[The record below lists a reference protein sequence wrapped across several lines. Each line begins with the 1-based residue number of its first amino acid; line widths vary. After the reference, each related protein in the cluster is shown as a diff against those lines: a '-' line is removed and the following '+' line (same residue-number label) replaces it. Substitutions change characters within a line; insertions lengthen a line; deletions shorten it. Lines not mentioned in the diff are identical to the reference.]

1 MYCALPTTTSS
12 NVRLRYANRTYNTYR
27 TLAPT
32 ASWLLNI
39 THQFIK
45 KSKKPTSEFYPLQS
59 SNPTPLSQEAVMKI
73 STLVCSC
80 VLLVLSSA
88 SLAESS
94 GVKKPDNPPPIT
106 QSPKAPEMSEIPTMK
121 EQGKR
126 MASLM
131 EKIHEITD
139 PAERKRIMA
148 EAMCPQ

>member
-1 MYCALPTTTSS
+1 
-12 NVRLRYANRTYNTYR
+12 
-27 TLAPT
+27 
-32 ASWLLNI
+32 
-39 THQFIK
+39 
-45 KSKKPTSEFYPLQS
+45 
-59 SNPTPLSQEAVMKI
+59 MKI

-88 SLAESS
+88 SWAESS
-94 GVKKPDNPPPIT
+94 EVKKADKPLTIT
-106 QSPKAPEMSEIPTMK
+106 QSPKPPEMSDIPTMK

>member
-1 MYCALPTTTSS
+1 MK
-12 NVRLRYANRTYNTYR
+12 V
-27 TLAPT
+27 
-32 ASWLLNI
+32 
-39 THQFIK
+39 
-45 KSKKPTSEFYPLQS
+45 SK
-59 SNPTPLSQEAVMKI
+59 
-73 STLVCSC
+73 LVCSC

-88 SLAESS
+88 SWAESS
-94 GVKKPDNPPPIT
+94 DVNKPDNPPPIT

>member
-1 MYCALPTTTSS
+1 
-12 NVRLRYANRTYNTYR
+12 
-27 TLAPT
+27 
-32 ASWLLNI
+32 
-39 THQFIK
+39 
-45 KSKKPTSEFYPLQS
+45 
-59 SNPTPLSQEAVMKI
+59 MKI
-73 STLVCSC
+73 FTLRCSC
-80 VLLVLSSA
+80 VLLLLSSA
-88 SLAESS
+88 SWAESS
-94 GVKKPDNPPPIT
+94 DVKKADTALIIT